1 MLDPETKT
9 IVPVND
15 PKAEKALAVLT
26 DEAKKETDKV
36 DALKTEGKIDETEAN
51 KQKESIVKK
60 LQSKLQ
66 KKVAK
71 YLGKLKAGPVFYK
84 GQDIQLFDKDFVV
97 IGLGRYQ
104 IQLALK
110 GPETQYLI
118 TKGTEIDLHGFKFT
132 VNGFSTD
139 LKFVDLRIVDKDNV
153 NINIDFAKTQKPNLN

>member
-9 IVPVND
+9 IDPVTD

-60 LQSKLQ
+60 LQKNLQ

-84 GQDIQLFDKDFVV
+84 GQEISVENMTCVV
-97 IGLGRYQ
+97 VGLGRYEITVSPKAPGSQAIAKDQKIEVLGFPFFVRGVSEDCKQ
-104 IQLALK
+104 I
-110 GPETQYLI
+110 T
-118 TKGTEIDLHGFKFT
+118 
-132 VNGFSTD
+132 
-139 LKFVDLRIVDKDNV
+139 LRVEDKNT
-153 NINIDFAKTQKPNLN
+153 NINIDFVKTQKPNLN